1 MRRQSVI
8 LLSGLL
14 AGGLMLAGCGGI
26 KVKRVDVKEKIDVS
40 GQWNDTDS
48 QMVSQEMIEDC
59 VNRIWLTQFVTKN
72 NRQPVVI
79 VGSIVNRSQEH
90 INAQVFIKDLERS
103 LINSAKVKFVASSD
117 ERLQV
122 RDERENQQIGL
133 TRKETMKKIGDET
146 GADFMLIGDI
156 NAVKD
161 EVDKRYVILYQTNL
175 DLIDLQTNE
184 TVWIGQKMIKKEVT
198 RSRYS
203 M

>member
-14 AGGLMLAGCGGI
+14 AGGLIFAGCGGI

-122 RDERENQQIGL
+122 RDERENQQLGL